1 MSRKRRKLNLTEKLA
16 AALMFQP
23 LRDETGRP
31 ELGPDGRLQYA
42 FSLEEVQGM
51 TAAQLVSLWQF
62 DHGNLHAYGS
72 KEFGPDEIDRDAY
85 WNHTPRLI
93 MAHREKSARD
103 TRKVAKTRRI
113 RKAAHKHAQR
123 VAEDRGAP
131 SDVSL
136 RAPGK
141 RGAGHRKV
149 LISGARK
156 PQWKSKWKRKLNGRT
171 ELRHA

>member
-1 MSRKRRKLNLTEKLA
+1 MPRARRKLNLTEKLA

-93 MAHREKSARD
+93 MAHRQKSARD

-113 RKAAHKHAQR
+113 RKAQR
-123 VAEDRGAP
+123 ADNAGLAKAGRTDPV
-131 SDVSL
+131 VSL
-136 RAPGK
+136 RAPRK
-141 RGAGHRKV
+141 HGARDRKV
-149 LISGARK
+149 LIAAARK
-156 PQWKSKWKRKLNGRT
+156 AKWKSKWKRKLNGRT